1 MDESQE
7 ELEQVAKA
15 YELISANNPPDL
27 KTPFLICVDRT
38 QDSIK
43 PLKSKLSEQ
52 EISDNLLWKRAI
64 ESNKK
69 EIAENILITAE
80 KAKALTIKSS
90 TEGEFYKFKGS
101 NEWLNV
107 NEYAETLLHQPFED
121 QLTHLFRYLLVEEF
135 SIKRDLDN
143 YSSANS
149 LKEHYFDNEVGY
161 PNKFFFSKALHKD
174 FNLFIWQE
182 KEWFL
187 LDHSANQENSVSLKH
202 HIESKF
208 LKEKFKEKI
217 YFDGFTQSL
226 AESIFDSIKH
236 YSNPFA
242 EYEHIATLLSLF
254 KDFIS
259 LTLVLEKLET
269 LGYKN
274 KNFIL
279 ELASKENHLSYIN
292 HAELTLRSWLKES
305 NSINVD
311 NLSLSELLELSGKQS
326 KENLKELKNTKDNF
340 ILAGLSILIK
350 QLEQGNSFPNK
361 VIGIDEN
368 YEDDTLNAY
377 AVFLPW
383 WHTVSSLTV
392 DKLIFVEIKSA
403 IEFNFKNT
411 LSGRDSEYQD
421 FQNSNWAGQVQMKLL
436 DSYECLKLS
445 SLSLDTPSELVENEK
460 KQKAWNEV
468 DIIITSAYQHKISR
482 SALSV
487 KLSKAIKNNKPYL
500 DKASKRLKQLLDL
513 YEKNILNN

>member
-1 MDESQE
+1 M
-7 ELEQVAKA
+7 
-15 YELISANNPPDL
+15 P
-27 KTPFLICVDRT
+27 
-38 QDSIK
+38 
-43 PLKSKLSEQ
+43 
-52 EISDNLLWKRAI
+52 
-64 ESNKK
+64 
-69 EIAENILITAE
+69 
-80 KAKALTIKSS
+80 KALTIKSS
-90 TEGEFYKFKGS
+90 TEGELYKFTGS
-101 NEWLNV
+101 NEWLTV

-121 QLTHLFRYLLVEEF
+121 QLTHLFRFLLVEEF
-135 SIKRDLDN
+135 SNKRDLGN
-143 YSSANS
+143 FSSDNS
-149 LKEHYFDNEVGY
+149 LKEHYFEKEVGY

-187 LDHSANQENSVSLKH
+187 LDQSANQENSVSLKH
-202 HIESKF
+202 HIDSKF

-226 AESIFDSIKH
+226 AESIYDSIQY

-242 EYEHIATLLSLF
+242 EYECIVTLLSLF

-259 LTLVLEKLET
+259 LTLVLEKLEI

-279 ELASKENHLSYIN
+279 ELASKEDHLSYIN

-305 NSINVD
+305 NSINAD
-311 NLSLSELLELSGKQS
+311 NLKLPELLELSGKTS
-326 KENLKELKNTKDNF
+326 RETLKELENTKDNF
-340 ILAGLSILIK
+340 ILAGLSVLIK
-350 QLEQGNSFPNK
+350 QLEQGSSSPNK
-361 VIGIDEN
+361 MIGIDEN
-368 YEDDTLNAY
+368 YEDDTIKAY

-383 WHTVSSLTV
+383 WHAVSSLIF
-392 DKLIFVEIKSA
+392 DELIFVEIKSA
-403 IEFNFKNT
+403 IELNFKKT

-421 FQNSNWAGQVQMKLL
+421 FQNSNWAGQIQMKLL

-487 KLSKAIKNNKPYL
+487 KLSKAIKLNKPYL